1 MEEDTYTNPN
11 EEAIVRC
18 ETTAGTIT
26 MQLIR
31 AWSPIGYDRAV
42 ELFERKF
49 YDHSHFY
56 RVVPHFLVQFGKY
69 CRNSLWLLLSLLLL
83 FVCLVI

>member
-1 MEEDTYTNPN
+1 MAEAEDTTFVNPN

-31 AWSPIGYDRAV
+31 AWSPLGYDRAV

-56 RVVPHFLVQFGKY
+56 RVVPHFLVQFGT
-69 CRNSLWLLLSLLLL
+69 
-83 FVCLVI
+83 